1 VAVLRRSRKIF
12 MATLH
17 RTTASMSFRNDW
29 NGNPCPTELIQV
41 DGVRPAV
48 DPDRHGSG
56 EFAT

>member
-1 VAVLRRSRKIF
+1 

-17 RTTASMSFRNDW
+17 RTTASMSFLNDW